1 MKVHSLKT
9 NTITLGQLVR
19 KVDSSARFGML
30 MVGIPHLVACLVEVH
45 LPVCRR
51 YLHIRRKAC
60 DGPWVSVRKTTE
72 EPVVTCVGSEA
83 RLPGLESQVYQLLI
97 LAL

>member
-1 MKVHSLKT
+1 MEVHSLRT
-9 NTITLGQLVR
+9 NTITLGRLVR
-19 KVDSSARFGML
+19 KLDSSARFGMHV
-30 MVGIPHLVACLVEVH
+30 VGIPHLVMCLVEVH
-45 LPVCRR
+45 LPVRRR

-72 EPVVTCVGSEA
+72 EPVVTSVGSEA